1 MVGLVQAVLLLL
13 VGQGIAAGATGEV
26 SVAAGGLTGST
37 TGRVERTDRQAPESA
52 LPLTEAILLA
62 LENNRDLRVQRLVP
76 KIKRTFEEE
85 KKAVFDQALSGTL
98 SVEQRASGSDS
109 ALGAVGG
116 DSAADAQGGSLSLS
130 GRFPTGTCV
139 EAVAETSREEDAA
152 GRVRYV
158 SRAGLSITQS
168 LLQGRPIEVNL
179 ADVRQAELDS
189 QMSDYELRAVTEA
202 LVADVES
209 AYWECVLA
217 QRRIRILE
225 DSLALAEQQFREVRH
240 RIRVGSLPET
250 ELAAAQA
257 ETAVRREALLNARSV
272 FSAAELRLLRLI
284 APRELGRPRG
294 VLTLTTEPVVPADE
308 LGSVEEHVA
317 VAMRMRPE
325 LRQAE
330 LRLRKGELEAIRTRN
345 GLLPRLDFFV
355 RLGDTGYAQALR
367 EALAEIDGR
376 DLSFSFGLSGEYPLA
391 NRGARARHTRALLSL
406 RQTEESLANLAD
418 LVRLDV
424 ETAYIE
430 VRRTR
435 EQVAATAT
443 TRQLQEEKLRSENAK
458 FAVGRSTSLLVGQA
472 QRDLLASQVAE
483 IESVVK
489 HLEALAAFFRAE
501 GSLLLRRGI
510 RMPEETSAGNLER
523 IRDVR

>member
-1 MVGLVQAVLLLL
+1 
-13 VGQGIAAGATGEV
+13 
-26 SVAAGGLTGST
+26 
-37 TGRVERTDRQAPESA
+37 
-52 LPLTEAILLA
+52 
-62 LENNRDLRVQRLVP
+62 
-76 KIKRTFEEE
+76 
-85 KKAVFDQALSGTL
+85 
-98 SVEQRASGSDS
+98 
-109 ALGAVGG
+109 
-116 DSAADAQGGSLSLS
+116 
-130 GRFPTGTCV
+130 
-139 EAVAETSREEDAA
+139 
-152 GRVRYV
+152 
-158 SRAGLSITQS
+158 
-168 LLQGRPIEVNL
+168 
-179 ADVRQAELDS
+179 
-189 QMSDYELRAVTEA
+189 MSDYELQAVTEA
-202 LVADVES
+202 LLADVES
-209 AYWECVLA
+209 AYRECVLA
-217 QRRIRILE
+217 QRRIGILE
-225 DSLALAEQQFREVRH
+225 DSLALAERQFREVQH

-250 ELAAAQA
+250 ELAAVQA
-257 ETAVRREALLNARSV
+257 ETAVRREALLNARSA

-294 VLTLTTEPVVPADE
+294 VLTLATEPVVPADE
-308 LGSVEEHVA
+308 LGSVQEHVA

-325 LRQAE
+325 LRLAE
-330 LRLRKGELEAIRTRN
+330 LRLRKGELEVIRTRN
-345 GLLPRLDFFV
+345 GLLPRLDLFV

-376 DLSFSFGLSGEYPLA
+376 DLSFSFGLSWEYPLA
-391 NRGARARHTRALLSL
+391 NRGASARHRRALLSL
-406 RQTEESLANLAD
+406 RQVEESLANLAD

-430 VRRTR
+430 VRRMR
-435 EQVAATAT
+435 EQVTATAT

-458 FAVGRSTSLLVGQA
+458 FAVGHSTSLLVAQA